1 MIALYHCY
9 QGCIGGYYLWN
20 NPFEGRF
27 HIESMLND
35 CLDNHLILSEDE
47 YLKKRQINVQ
57 KQSIQERMKWFQKV
71 NAILDTLPQYDCGS
85 CGFANCRGL
94 AMKIASGEVDD
105 SLCRIKR
112 R

>member
-1 MIALYHCY
+1 MYYDLHIHSALSPCSDDTMTIYNIFHMAYIKGLDLIEFDRLKDIRLIALYHCY

-35 CLDNHLILSEDE
+35 CLENHLILSEDE

-57 KQSIQERMKWFQKV
+57 KQSIQERMK
-71 NAILDTLPQYDCGS
+71 
-85 CGFANCRGL
+85 
-94 AMKIASGEVDD
+94 
-105 SLCRIKR
+105 
-112 R
+112 

>member
-1 MIALYHCY
+1 
-9 QGCIGGYYLWN
+9 
-20 NPFEGRF
+20 
-27 HIESMLND
+27 MLND

>member
-1 MIALYHCY
+1 
-9 QGCIGGYYLWN
+9 
-20 NPFEGRF
+20 
-27 HIESMLND
+27 
-35 CLDNHLILSEDE
+35 
-47 YLKKRQINVQ
+47 
-57 KQSIQERMKWFQKV
+57 MKWFQKV